1 MAIQGKAGKSAT
13 GASMS
18 KYDIEVEGRLNVIEG
33 RLAEIEVKLHQ
44 LSEKLNA
51 PAAPAAPSA
60 GWPDGLAAAL
70 KEAFP
75 GKFKHL

>member
-1 MAIQGKAGKSAT
+1 
-13 GASMS
+13 
-18 KYDIEVEGRLNVIEG
+18 
-33 RLAEIEVKLHQ
+33 LAEIEVKLHQ

>member
-1 MAIQGKAGKSAT
+1 MAIQGKAGRSAT

-18 KYDIEVEGRLNVIEG
+18 KYDVEVEGRLNVIEG

-51 PAAPAAPSA
+51 PAAPSA

>member
-1 MAIQGKAGKSAT
+1 
-13 GASMS
+13 MS

-51 PAAPAAPSA
+51 PAAPSA

>member
-1 MAIQGKAGKSAT
+1 
-13 GASMS
+13 MS
-18 KYDIEVEGRLNVIEG
+18 KYDVEVEGRLKVIEG

-51 PAAPAAPSA
+51 PAPVSA

-75 GKFKHL
+75 GKFKHI